1 MKFDYQ
7 CYFSTQTKGR
17 LFDIENTGGMTGFSG
32 IKNPLSI
39 IWGIFYIKTPQ
50 PPNADPHQEP
60 FSQVHQA
67 VHLIP
72 IGLLP

>member
-32 IKNPLSI
+32 IKNP
-39 IWGIFYIKTPQ
+39 
-50 PPNADPHQEP
+50 
-60 FSQVHQA
+60 QVLFGG
-67 VHLIP
+67 VFLV
-72 IGLLP
+72 